1 MNKMFSRK
9 GLKPIIIAE
18 VGQNH
23 QGNIDIAKKYVEDF
37 SKLGADIIK
46 FQCRSNKDLFST
58 DALNKNYDSEN
69 SFGKTYGEHRAKLE
83 LSLGNLKTLKKLC
96 KKYKVQF
103 MVTPFDEKS
112 LENVCKI
119 GVDII
124 KIASFDLGNLPFIEK
139 IAKKKK
145 IVVMSTGGGK
155 FEDIKSSIKILEK
168 YNNKIIL
175 LHCVSKY
182 PCPYNELMLNKITNL
197 KKNFPKCIIGLSDH
211 FNGVLSGPLAY
222 MLGAR
227 VFEKHVTFDRS
238 WKGSDHSFALEPNGF
253 RKFCRDLKRTPEMIS
268 VKTDKNIGKEP
279 VFEKLGK
286 SIIVNKKL
294 KKGSRIKI
302 SDLSGKIFSKNIVLV
317 RYARNFI
324 GKYLNKNIEVNHPLR
339 YKDIK

>member
-1 MNKMFSRK
+1 MNKMFSK
-9 GLKPIIIAE
+9 KSLKPIIIAE

-23 QGNIDIAKKYVEDF
+23 QGNIDIAKKYVEEF

-46 FQCRSNKDLFST
+46 FQCRSNKDLFSA
-58 DALNKNYDSEN
+58 DALNRNYDSEN

-83 LSLGNLKTLKKLC
+83 LSLENLKTLKKLC
-96 KKYKVQF
+96 QKKKIQF

-112 LENVCKI
+112 LEYICKI
-119 GVDII
+119 GVNII

-145 IVVMSTGGGK
+145 IVVMSTGGGR
-155 FEDIKSSIKILEK
+155 FEDIKSSVKVLEK

-182 PCPYNELMLNKITNL
+182 PCPHNELMLNKISTL
-197 KKNFPKCIIGLSDH
+197 IKSFPKCIIGSSDH
-211 FNGVLSGPLAY
+211 FNGILSGPLAY

-253 RKFCRDLKRTPEMIS
+253 RQFCRDLRRTPEMLKS
-268 VKTDKNIGKEP
+268 KPDNQLGEEP
-279 VFEKLGK
+279 VFQKLGK
-286 SIIVNKKL
+286 SIIVNKNL
-294 KKGSRIKI
+294 KKGTRIKI
-302 SDLSGKIFSKNIVLV
+302 SDLSGKIFHKNVVLV
-317 RYARNFI
+317 RYSRKFI
-324 GKYLNKNIEVNHPLR
+324 GKYLKKDVKKNEPLH